1 MNEVHLVKHMVSRS
15 LVSVWGHP
23 ILPLGST
30 QYLEVCHVRGRSKEV
45 KRGRDEVRLS
55 LIHI

>member
-45 KRGRDEVRLS
+45 KRGRDEVRRVGD
-55 LIHI
+55 